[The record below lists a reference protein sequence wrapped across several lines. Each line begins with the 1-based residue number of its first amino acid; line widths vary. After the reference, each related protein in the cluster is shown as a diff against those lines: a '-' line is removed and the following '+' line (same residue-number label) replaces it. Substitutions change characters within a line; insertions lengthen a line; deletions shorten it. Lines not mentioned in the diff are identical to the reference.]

1 MRITFITGA
10 AAETLV
16 PLTNPKKKKRSHS
29 MHPSPPMPSFNQGYI
44 FMCNDASEASVLRT
58 RTGAASPMRR
68 NQVFRL
74 RRGDAVFVYNYAKRR
89 LVGPFAASGLAY
101 MSAEGDAD
109 FPVRMAFQ
117 ETAPVYALRVTH
129 ALDEVLVF
137 TTTVP
142 GRIEFELFL
151 SGDTATALAAALAQD
166 GALFR
171 PPAHSFPSAAP
182 LLSAQPDEK
191 PAVSPNP
198 FSAAAFA
205 AALAQDGALFRPP
218 AHSFPAMA
226 PLLSALPDEKPA
238 VTPAATRAATR
249 ECCVCLDELPLARM
263 PILNGCGHQR
273 MCAPCANDVEE
284 CPLCRTPFDKLL
296 RPDVY

>member
-1 MRITFITGA
+1 
-10 AAETLV
+10 
-16 PLTNPKKKKRSHS
+16 
-29 MHPSPPMPSFNQGYI
+29 MPSFNQGYI

-74 RRGDAVFVYNYAKRR
+74 RRRDAVFVYNYAKRR

-171 PPAHSFPSAAP
+171 MS
-182 LLSAQPDEK
+182 
-191 PAVSPNP
+191 
-198 FSAAAFA
+198 
-205 AALAQDGALFRPP
+205 

-226 PLLSALPDEKPA
+226 PLLSALPAEKLG
-238 VTPAATRAATR
+238 VTPNPFAAAARAATR
-249 ECCVCLDELPLARM
+249 ECCVCLDELLLARM

-284 CPLCRTPFDKLL
+284 CPLCRAPFDKLL